1 MSNWKILAEDK
12 AKELHIKVKEGTLII
27 NVRYIPKYMS
37 VEKFLDYIQ
46 KKNIVISDEDIV
58 NLNIPTGVPLIYELD
73 ENFKVLSKRYLGD
86 QEAISKAMEAVKN
99 QGKSK

>member
-12 AKELHIKVKEGTLII
+12 AKELHIEVKKGTLII

-46 KKNIVISDEDIV
+46 KKNIVISDEAVLTIV
-58 NLNIPTGVPLIYELD
+58 D
-73 ENFKVLSKRYLGD
+73 D
-86 QEAISKAMEAVKN
+86 MD
-99 QGKSK
+99 

>member
-12 AKELHIKVKEGTLII
+12 AKELHIKVNKGTLII

-46 KKNIVISDEDIV
+46 KKNIVISDEAIV
-58 NLNIPTGVPLIYELD
+58 ISN
-73 ENFKVLSKRYLGD
+73 
-86 QEAISKAMEAVKN
+86 EA
-99 QGKSK
+99 

>member
-12 AKELHIKVKEGTLII
+12 AKELHIKVNEGTLII

-46 KKNIVISDEDIV
+46 KKNIVISDEAIV
-58 NLNIPTGVPLIYELD
+58 
-73 ENFKVLSKRYLGD
+73 
-86 QEAISKAMEAVKN
+86 ISDKA
-99 QGKSK
+99 

>member
-12 AKELHIKVKEGTLII
+12 AKELHIKVNEGTLII

-46 KKNIVISDEDIV
+46 KKNIVISDEA
-58 NLNIPTGVPLIYELD
+58 
-73 ENFKVLSKRYLGD
+73 VLTIFD
-86 QEAISKAMEAVKN
+86 DMD
-99 QGKSK
+99 

>member
-12 AKELHIKVKEGTLII
+12 AKELHIKVNEGTLII

-46 KKNIVISDEDIV
+46 KKNIVISDE
-58 NLNIPTGVPLIYELD
+58 
-73 ENFKVLSKRYLGD
+73 
-86 QEAISKAMEAVKN
+86 A
-99 QGKSK
+99 

>member
-12 AKELHIKVKEGTLII
+12 AKELHIKVHKGTLIM

-46 KKNIVISDEDIV
+46 KKNIVISDEAIV
-58 NLNIPTGVPLIYELD
+58 ISD
-73 ENFKVLSKRYLGD
+73 E
-86 QEAISKAMEAVKN
+86 A
-99 QGKSK
+99 

>member
-12 AKELHIKVKEGTLII
+12 AKELHIKVNEGTLII

-46 KKNIVISDEDIV
+46 KKNIVISDEAVLTIV
-58 NLNIPTGVPLIYELD
+58 D
-73 ENFKVLSKRYLGD
+73 D
-86 QEAISKAMEAVKN
+86 MD
-99 QGKSK
+99 

>member
-1 MSNWKILAEDK
+1 MIDGK
-12 AKELHIKVKEGTLII
+12 KVIVAAHCNSLRAL
-27 NVRYIPKYMS
+27 VKYL
-37 VEKFLDYIQ
+37 E
-46 KKNIVISDEDIV
+46 NISDEDII
-58 NLNIPTGVPLIYELD
+58 NLNIPTGVPLVYELD